1 MTVNNSLKNIITGMG
16 AAAVLAGGSLSA
28 GDLGKAVVND
38 KMPIEAKSFCDIF
51 EKNTLYEGDGYI
63 KKVKLKG
70 RYQAQWISQ
79 SEDDTLIATGRET
92 TNGYHEMEH
101 RRFRLGTEIS
111 MANDLKLVASM
122 NISDGAGGLGSHGL
136 TRGVFFDDWD
146 ELYIE
151 WAPSKTN
158 YVLVGKAKQKIT
170 IENETSSTKI
180 LTFERSAITNSVISN
195 KPWGIA
201 VGFEALG
208 LNHEVG
214 AWISGGDRDGDTAR
228 VGEAAGE
235 RWDIADFDSRGSLT
249 YRATAEIT
257 EQIEGHF
264 DYQFTNNSNGTRN
277 PQGSSDVNLGSEFEH
292 VVALGTKSEF
302 GQIGLITDLIYG
314 GNSVGHGGNAVRGG
328 ALPAGY
334 DTWGLVIMP
343 TYDITDKLQLVA
355 RYAYMEQGREQRPQ
369 RFDVRKHV
377 EDYHTLYAGLNYYV
391 CGDNLKVMAGYE
403 YATGEV
409 FGTGNTRDLDTGTWM
424 MGVRTSF

>member
-1 MTVNNSLKNIITGMG
+1 M
-16 AAAVLAGGSLSA
+16 
-28 GDLGKAVVND
+28 
-38 KMPIEAKSFCDIF
+38 
-51 EKNTLYEGDGYI
+51 
-63 KKVKLKG
+63 
-70 RYQAQWISQ
+70 
-79 SEDDTLIATGRET
+79 
-92 TNGYHEMEH
+92 
-101 RRFRLGTEIS
+101 
-111 MANDLKLVASM
+111 
-122 NISDGAGGLGSHGL
+122 
-136 TRGVFFDDWD
+136 
-146 ELYIE
+146 
-151 WAPSKTN
+151 
-158 YVLVGKAKQKIT
+158 
-170 IENETSSTKI
+170 
-180 LTFERSAITNSVISN
+180 
-195 KPWGIA
+195 
-201 VGFEALG
+201 
-208 LNHEVG
+208 
-214 AWISGGDRDGDTAR
+214 
-228 VGEAAGE
+228 GEAAGE

-377 EDYHTLYAGLNYYV
+377 EDYHTLYAALNYYV